1 MDNGLK
7 FQSKPFNL
15 HYFLA
20 AGLLFTGKA
29 HAVDWPEFQGGSAQG
44 HATKGTKLPLEW
56 STQKNVA
63 WKQALPGEGWSTP
76 IIWKGRLYLT
86 AAVAKDEGLK
96 ADREL
101 RALCLEASSGRVVW
115 DKSVFS
121 QDGAS
126 APRIHKRTAT
136 PAQLLLSPLMVSC
149 MFISGIRELPV
160 SILKVTYSGAIVLS
174 IIRQFM
180 VTVARLWWSVISS
193 SLVVMVRE
201 TPS

>member
-7 FQSKPFNL
+7 FQGKPFNL

-44 HATKGTKLPLEW
+44 HAKPRTKLPLEW
-56 STQKNVA
+56 FTIKKTSLGNRHYPEKAGPPTI
-63 WKQALPGEGWSTP
+63 L
-76 IIWKGRLYLT
+76 KGRLYLT

-126 APRIHKRTAT
+126 APRIHKKNSHASPTPVITPDGKLYVHFGHQGTACLNLEGMYSL
-136 PAQLLLSPLMVSC
+136 AQSRYQLS
-149 MFISGIRELPV
+149 
-160 SILKVTYSGAIVLS
+160 A
-174 IIRQFM
+174 
-180 VTVARLWWSVISS
+180 SS
-193 SLVVMVRE
+193 W
-201 TPS
+201 